1 MVFYASCHPDSS
13 QDKWRYTIIASS
25 VEAVDEWYRLTR
37 DAGIDIHRHTSEFY
51 TYPWAVYPYTK
62 FDSSDNQKL
71 KEQVLFHRNSNR
83 EETVFGEFSF
93 PGQFA
98 PDHTSGKAFYIR
110 SKSDPTV
117 FWHDNDG
124 FIVASKTERTKF
136 RVTGKTRPE
145 KGHVMIRSDHIS
157 ITVVGKDNG
166 YVRNDDGIL
175 VTGGSGN
182 DTFLFSDFKTAFLPS
197 GVSGDAVMKK
207 VENDGDEWELVA

>member
-1 MVFYASCHPDSS
+1 MVFYASCYAHDWRPYY
-13 QDKWRYTIIASS
+13 RYTIVAPS
-25 VEAVDEWYRLTR
+25 VEVVDEWYRLTR
-37 DAGIDIHRHTSEFY
+37 DAGTDIHRHAPDFY
-51 TYPWAVYPYTK
+51 THPYSVPPYTK
-62 FDSSDNQKL
+62 LDGSDNQKL
-71 KEQVLFHRNSNR
+71 KEQLRFTQNNDQEGIYR
-83 EETVFGEFSF
+83 GEYSF
-93 PGQFA
+93 PDQFA

-145 KGHVMIRSDHIS
+145 KDHVMIRSDHIS
-157 ITVVGKDNG
+157 ITVIGKDNG